1 MTDAI
6 PSVTVKN
13 GLGNKEEKFKK
24 TAHCALAGWQDLAR
38 SPGGPRTTWIL
49 LADVF

>member
-13 GLGNKEEKFKK
+13 GLGNKEEKFK
-24 TAHCALAGWQDLAR
+24 HIN
-38 SPGGPRTTWIL
+38 IL
-49 LADVF
+49 HVV